1 MTRLIF
7 SCLLALVFSLRAAIA
22 QDALQDSPR
31 EIPQDV
37 PQQEAA
43 WIQVEAQPSLLEAEQ
58 RARDYAGFL
67 PNVNGFSIRSGWYA
81 VALGPYSE
89 QQANAILRELRADG
103 SVPRDSFVARSDAYR
118 QQFWPV
124 GANLLGTTFD
134 SDAPAE
140 DPAGDI
146 RTAQADVTEEQ
157 APQATVAT
165 EPEPEPEPEPE
176 ETLREARQSERQLTP
191 TEKREL
197 QIALK
202 WAGFYTARIDGAY
215 GPATRRAMRG
225 WQEANGHDT
234 TGVLTT
240 RQRAALLQQY
250 NAVLEGMDLKLVR
263 DETSGIEMKLPMGVV
278 EFDAY
283 EAPFAR
289 FNATGDLPAR
299 VLLISQEGDR
309 ARLYGLYDILQ
320 TLEVVPLDGPRERR
334 RDDFTIVGENDEII
348 SHTEVSLRG
357 GEIKG
362 FMLIWPTG
370 DEERRSRVLGEMQD
384 SFTRIDGVMPATFGA
399 SDTQS
404 VDLLAGLVIRK
415 PRLSRTGFY
424 VTPDGTV
431 LTTLEA
437 VQGCSRVTLDGDME
451 ARVLQTDESTGLAL
465 LDPATRLAPMEVAEL
480 APDAPQL
487 QSEVAVAG
495 FSYEGVLGAPSMT
508 FGKIVDLR
516 GLNGEERLD
525 RLALATLP
533 GDAGGPVMDSSGAV
547 IGMMLPRESEG
558 RQLPEEVS
566 FASDTGALT
575 DLLNRA
581 GIRPRTANGFAATL
595 APEDMTR
602 KARGMTVLVSCWD

>member
-7 SCLLALVFSLRAAIA
+7 SALLALVLSLRAAIA
-22 QDALQDSPR
+22 QED
-31 EIPQDV
+31 
-37 PQQEAA
+37 AA
-43 WIQVEAQPSLLEAEQ
+43 WIQVEAQPSLLQAEE
-58 RARDYAGFL
+58 RVRDYAEFL

-89 QQANAILRELRADG
+89 QQATAILRELRANG

-124 GANLLGTTFD
+124 GANLLGTTFE
-134 SDAPAE
+134 SETPAE
-140 DPAGDI
+140 DPAEDVQ
-146 RTAQADVTEEQ
+146 TAEAGTTEDQ
-157 APQATVAT
+157 APVAVVVT
-165 EPEPEPEPEPE
+165 EPEPEPE
-176 ETLREARQSERQLTP
+176 ETVREARRSESRLTP
-191 TEKREL
+191 QEKKDL
-197 QIALK
+197 QIALQ
-202 WAGFYTARIDGAY
+202 WAGFYNARIDGAY
-215 GPATRRAMRG
+215 GPGTRRAMAG
-225 WQEANGHDT
+225 WQEANGYEV

-240 RQRAALLQQY
+240 RQRAALFQQY

-263 DETSGIEMKLPMGVV
+263 DATSGIEMKVPMGVV

-289 FNATGDLPAR
+289 FNASGNIPAR
-299 VLLISQEGDR
+299 VLFISQEGDR
-309 ARLYGLYDILQ
+309 SRLYGLYDILQ
-320 TLEVVPLDGPRERR
+320 TLEVVPLDGPRERG
-334 RDDFTIVGENDEII
+334 RDDFTIVGENNEII
-348 SHTEVSLRG
+348 SHTEVSLRN

-370 DEERRSRVLGEMQD
+370 DEERRSRVLAEMQD

-424 VTPDGTV
+424 VTANGTV

-437 VQGCSRVTLDGDME
+437 VQGCSRVTLDGDMD
-451 ARVLQTDESTGLAL
+451 ARVLQTDDAAGLAL
-465 LDPATRLAPMEVAEL
+465 LEPSSRLAPMEVAEL
-480 APDAPQL
+480 ASTAPQL

-525 RLALATLP
+525 RFALTALP

-547 IGMMLPRESEG
+547 IGMLLPREVGG

-566 FASDTGALT
+566 FSSDSGALQ
-575 DLLNRA
+575 DMLNRA

>member
-7 SCLLALVFSLRAAIA
+7 SALLALVFSLRAAHA
-22 QDALQDSPR
+22 QED
-31 EIPQDV
+31 
-37 PQQEAA
+37 AA
-43 WIQVEAQPSLLEAEQ
+43 WIQVEAQPSLLQAEE
-58 RARDYAGFL
+58 RVRDYAEFL

-89 QQANAILRELRADG
+89 QQATAILRELRANG

-124 GANLLGTTFD
+124 GANLLGTTFE

-140 DPAGDI
+140 EPTEDVQ
-146 RTAQADVTEEQ
+146 TAEAETTEDQ
-157 APQATVAT
+157 APQAVVVT
-165 EPEPEPEPEPE
+165 EPEPEPE
-176 ETLREARQSERQLTP
+176 ETVREARQSERRLTP
-191 TEKREL
+191 QEKKDL
-197 QIALK
+197 QIALQ
-202 WAGFYTARIDGAY
+202 WAGFYTAAIDGAY
-215 GPATRRAMRG
+215 GPGTRRAMAG
-225 WQEANGHDT
+225 WQEANGYEV

-263 DETSGIEMKLPMGVV
+263 DATSGIEMKVPMGVV

-289 FNATGDLPAR
+289 FNASGNIPAR
-299 VLLISQEGDR
+299 VLFISQEGDR
-309 ARLYGLYDILQ
+309 SRLYGLYDILQ
-320 TLEVVPLDGPRERR
+320 TLEVVPLDGPRERG

-357 GEIKG
+357 NEIKG

-370 DEERRSRVLGEMQD
+370 DEERRSRVLAEMQD

-424 VTPDGTV
+424 VTSNGTV

-437 VQGCSRVTLDGDME
+437 VQGCSRVTLDGDMD
-451 ARVLQTDESTGLAL
+451 ARILQTDDAAGLAL
-465 LDPATRLAPMEVAEL
+465 LEPSSRLAPMEVAEL
-480 APDAPQL
+480 AEAAPQL

-516 GLNGEERLD
+516 GLDGEERLD
-525 RLALATLP
+525 RFALTALP

-547 IGMMLPRESEG
+547 IGMLLPREAGG

-566 FASDTGALT
+566 FSSDSGALQ
-575 DLLNRA
+575 DMLSRA

>member
-7 SCLLALVFSLRAAIA
+7 SALLALVFSLRAAHA
-22 QDALQDSPR
+22 QED
-31 EIPQDV
+31 
-37 PQQEAA
+37 AA
-43 WIQVEAQPSLLEAEQ
+43 WIQVEAQPSLLQAEE
-58 RARDYAGFL
+58 RVRDYAEFL

-89 QQANAILRELRADG
+89 QQATAILRELRANG

-124 GANLLGTTFD
+124 GANLLGTTFE

-140 DPAGDI
+140 EPTEDVQ
-146 RTAQADVTEEQ
+146 TAEAETTEDQ
-157 APQATVAT
+157 APQAVVVT
-165 EPEPEPEPEPE
+165 EPEPEPE
-176 ETLREARQSERQLTP
+176 ETVREARQSERRLTP
-191 TEKREL
+191 QEKKDL
-197 QIALK
+197 QIALQ
-202 WAGFYTARIDGAY
+202 WAGFYTAAIDGAY
-215 GPATRRAMRG
+215 GPGTRRAMAG
-225 WQEANGHDT
+225 WQEANGYEV

-263 DETSGIEMKLPMGVV
+263 DATSGIEMKVPMGVV

-289 FNATGDLPAR
+289 FNASGNIPAR
-299 VLLISQEGDR
+299 VLFISQEGDR
-309 ARLYGLYDILQ
+309 SRLYGLYDILQ
-320 TLEVVPLDGPRERR
+320 TLEVVPLDGPRERG
-334 RDDFTIVGENDEII
+334 RDDFTIVGENNEII

-357 GEIKG
+357 NEIKG

-370 DEERRSRVLGEMQD
+370 DEERRSRVLAEMQD

-424 VTPDGTV
+424 VTSNGTV

-437 VQGCSRVTLDGDME
+437 VQGCSRVTLDGDMD
-451 ARVLQTDESTGLAL
+451 ARILQTDDAAGLAL
-465 LDPATRLAPMEVAEL
+465 LEPSSRLAPMEVAEL
-480 APDAPQL
+480 AEAAPQL

-516 GLNGEERLD
+516 GLDGEERLD
-525 RLALATLP
+525 RFALTALP

-547 IGMMLPRESEG
+547 IGMLLPREAGG

-566 FASDTGALT
+566 FSSDSGALQ
-575 DLLNRA
+575 DMLSRA

>member
-7 SCLLALVFSLRAAIA
+7 SALLALVLSLRAAIA
-22 QDALQDSPR
+22 QED
-31 EIPQDV
+31 
-37 PQQEAA
+37 AA
-43 WIQVEAQPSLLEAEQ
+43 WIQVEAQPSLLQAEE
-58 RARDYAGFL
+58 RVRDYAEFL

-89 QQANAILRELRADG
+89 QQATAILRELRANG

-124 GANLLGTTFD
+124 GANLLGTTFE
-134 SDAPAE
+134 SETPAE
-140 DPAGDI
+140 DPAEDVQ
-146 RTAQADVTEEQ
+146 TAEAGTTEDQ
-157 APQATVAT
+157 APAAVVVT
-165 EPEPEPEPEPE
+165 EPEPEPE
-176 ETLREARQSERQLTP
+176 ETVREARRSESRLTP
-191 TEKREL
+191 QEKKDL
-197 QIALK
+197 QIALQ
-202 WAGFYTARIDGAY
+202 WAGFYNARIDGAY
-215 GPATRRAMRG
+215 GPGTRRAMAG
-225 WQEANGHDT
+225 WQEANGYEV

-240 RQRAALLQQY
+240 RQRAALFQQY

-263 DETSGIEMKLPMGVV
+263 DATSGIEMKVPMGVV

-289 FNATGDLPAR
+289 FNASGNIPAR
-299 VLLISQEGDR
+299 VLFISQEGDR
-309 ARLYGLYDILQ
+309 SRLYGLYDILQ
-320 TLEVVPLDGPRERR
+320 TLEVVPLDGPRERG
-334 RDDFTIVGENDEII
+334 RDDFTIVGENNEII
-348 SHTEVSLRG
+348 SHTEVSLRN

-370 DEERRSRVLGEMQD
+370 DEERRSRVLAEMQD

-424 VTPDGTV
+424 VTANGTV

-437 VQGCSRVTLDGDME
+437 VQGCSRVTLDGDMD
-451 ARVLQTDESTGLAL
+451 ARVLQTDDAAGLAL
-465 LDPATRLAPMEVAEL
+465 LEPSSRLAPMEVAEL
-480 APDAPQL
+480 ASTAPQL

-525 RLALATLP
+525 RFALTALP

-547 IGMMLPRESEG
+547 IGMLLPREVGG

-566 FASDTGALT
+566 FSSDSGALQ
-575 DLLNRA
+575 DMLNRA

>member
-7 SCLLALVFSLRAAIA
+7 SALLALVFSLRAAHA
-22 QDALQDSPR
+22 QED
-31 EIPQDV
+31 
-37 PQQEAA
+37 AA
-43 WIQVEAQPSLLEAEQ
+43 WIQVEAQPSLLQAEE
-58 RARDYAGFL
+58 RVRDYAEFL

-89 QQANAILRELRADG
+89 QQATAILRELRANG

-124 GANLLGTTFD
+124 GANLLGTTFE

-140 DPAGDI
+140 EPTEDVQ
-146 RTAQADVTEEQ
+146 TAEAETTEDQ
-157 APQATVAT
+157 APQAVVVT
-165 EPEPEPEPEPE
+165 EPEPEPE
-176 ETLREARQSERQLTP
+176 ETVREARQSERRLTP
-191 TEKREL
+191 QEKKDL
-197 QIALK
+197 QIALQ
-202 WAGFYTARIDGAY
+202 WAGFYTAAIDGAY
-215 GPATRRAMRG
+215 GPGTRRAMAG
-225 WQEANGHDT
+225 WQEANGYEV

-263 DETSGIEMKLPMGVV
+263 DATSGIEMKVPMGVV

-289 FNATGDLPAR
+289 FNASGNIPAR
-299 VLLISQEGDR
+299 VLFISQEGDR
-309 ARLYGLYDILQ
+309 SRLYGLYDILQ
-320 TLEVVPLDGPRERR
+320 TLEVVPLDGPRERG

-357 GEIKG
+357 NEIKG

-370 DEERRSRVLGEMQD
+370 DEERRSRVLAEMQD

-424 VTPDGTV
+424 VTSNGTV

-437 VQGCSRVTLDGDME
+437 VQGCSRVTLDGDMD
-451 ARVLQTDESTGLAL
+451 ARILQTDDAAGLAL
-465 LDPATRLAPMEVAEL
+465 LEPSSRLAPMEVAEL
-480 APDAPQL
+480 AETAPQL

-516 GLNGEERLD
+516 GLDGEERLD
-525 RLALATLP
+525 RFALTALP

-547 IGMMLPRESEG
+547 IGMLLPREAGG

-566 FASDTGALT
+566 FSSDSGALQ
-575 DLLNRA
+575 DMLSRA

>member
-7 SCLLALVFSLRAAIA
+7 SALLALVFSLRAAHA
-22 QDALQDSPR
+22 QED
-31 EIPQDV
+31 
-37 PQQEAA
+37 AA
-43 WIQVEAQPSLLEAEQ
+43 WIQVEAQPSLLQAEE
-58 RARDYAGFL
+58 RVRDYAEFL

-89 QQANAILRELRADG
+89 QQATAILRELRANG

-124 GANLLGTTFD
+124 GANLLGTTFE

-140 DPAGDI
+140 EPTEDVQ
-146 RTAQADVTEEQ
+146 TAEAETTEDQ
-157 APQATVAT
+157 APQAVVVT
-165 EPEPEPEPEPE
+165 EPEPEPE
-176 ETLREARQSERQLTP
+176 ETVREARQSERRLTP
-191 TEKREL
+191 QEKKDL
-197 QIALK
+197 QIALQ
-202 WAGFYTARIDGAY
+202 WAGFYTAAIDGAY
-215 GPATRRAMRG
+215 GPGTRRAMAG
-225 WQEANGHDT
+225 WQEANGYEV

-263 DETSGIEMKLPMGVV
+263 DATSGIEMKVPMGVV

-289 FNATGDLPAR
+289 FNASGNIPAR
-299 VLLISQEGDR
+299 VLFISQEGDR
-309 ARLYGLYDILQ
+309 SRLYGLYDILQ
-320 TLEVVPLDGPRERR
+320 TLEVVPLDGPRERG
-334 RDDFTIVGENDEII
+334 RDDFTIVGENNEII

-357 GEIKG
+357 NEIKG
-362 FMLIWPTG
+362 FMLIWPIG
-370 DEERRSRVLGEMQD
+370 DEERRSRVLAEMQD

-424 VTPDGTV
+424 VTSNGTV

-437 VQGCSRVTLDGDME
+437 VQGCSRVTLDGDMD
-451 ARVLQTDESTGLAL
+451 ARILQTDDAAGLAL
-465 LDPATRLAPMEVAEL
+465 LEPSSRLAPMEVAEL
-480 APDAPQL
+480 AEAAPQL

-516 GLNGEERLD
+516 GLDGEERLD
-525 RLALATLP
+525 RFALTALP

-547 IGMMLPRESEG
+547 IGMLLPREAGG

-566 FASDTGALT
+566 FSSDSGALQ
-575 DLLNRA
+575 DMLSRA

>member
-7 SCLLALVFSLRAAIA
+7 SALLALVFSLRAAIA
-22 QDALQDSPR
+22 QED
-31 EIPQDV
+31 
-37 PQQEAA
+37 AA
-43 WIQVEAQPSLLEAEQ
+43 WIQVEAQPSLLQAEE
-58 RARDYAGFL
+58 RVRDYAEFL

-89 QQANAILRELRADG
+89 QQATAILRELRANG

-124 GANLLGTTFD
+124 GANLLGTTFE
-134 SDAPAE
+134 SDP
-140 DPAGDI
+140 PAGDAAEDVQ
-146 RTAQADVTEEQ
+146 TAEAETTEEQ
-157 APQATVAT
+157 APQAVVVT
-165 EPEPEPEPEPE
+165 EPEPEPE
-176 ETLREARQSERQLTP
+176 ETVREARQSERDLTP
-191 TEKREL
+191 QEKKDL
-197 QIALK
+197 QIALQ
-202 WAGFYTARIDGAY
+202 WAEFYTAAIDGAY
-215 GPATRRAMRG
+215 GPGTRRAMAG
-225 WQEANGHDT
+225 WQEANGYEA

-240 RQRAALLQQY
+240 RQRAALLGQY
-250 NAVLEGMDLKLVR
+250 NSVLEGMDLKLVR
-263 DETSGIEMKLPMGVV
+263 DATSGIEMKVPMGVV
-278 EFDAY
+278 SFDAY

-289 FNATGDLPAR
+289 FAPSGDIPAR
-299 VLLISQEGDR
+299 VLFISQEGDR
-309 ARLYGLYDILQ
+309 SRLYGLYDILQ
-320 TLEVVPLDGPRERR
+320 TLEVVPLDGPRERG

-362 FMLIWPTG
+362 FMLIWPSG
-370 DEERRSRVLGEMQD
+370 DEERRSRVLAEMQD
-384 SFTRIDGVMPATFGA
+384 SFTRIDGVMPAALGA

-404 VDLLAGLVIRK
+404 VDLLSGLVIRK

-424 VTPDGTV
+424 VTPTGTV

-437 VQGCSRVTLDGDME
+437 VEGCSRVTLDGDME
-451 ARVLQTDESTGLAL
+451 ARILQTDDAAGLAL
-465 LDPATRLAPMEVAEL
+465 LEPSSRLAPMEVAEL
-480 APDAPQL
+480 ASTAPQL

-525 RLALATLP
+525 RFALTALP
-533 GDAGGPVMDSSGAV
+533 GDAGGPVMDTSGAV
-547 IGMMLPRESEG
+547 IGMLLPRDAGG

-566 FASDTGALT
+566 FSSDSGALQ
-575 DLLNRA
+575 DMLSRA